1 MVSKGSPGENLPSS
15 PKYTKLLGD
24 PVIQAWYDNHNTPLT
39 ANEHLRR
46 LGRFCGKFGVSPQD
60 IVSIGI
66 PPSGSPE
73 KALDWL
79 IQKKSVLEKE
89 AMSGNY
95 ISNHIKA
102 IKSWLQHNHV
112 ILPREPRIHIKGR
125 GRNRKY
131 SGETPPSP
139 KELQDLFEVADPRQ
153 KVTIALIALTG
164 VRPRTIGNFDGSDG
178 LRISDFPELH
188 IDSQQR
194 KVTFERIDEIGR
206 KVVAIPTLMTVREEI
221 NKGESHGYLS
231 FLNEQGCHFLKLY
244 LENRMTPKEHV
255 AYDENGKPIHG
266 ADGKPLKEWRAEN
279 ITNNSPIVAHNHP
292 INLTYR
298 AVPDAEFGVIKYYE
312 ETFVPA
318 QNISDAIIAPVIEQV
333 GIKQKDGRL
342 NRPYVLRG
350 YFDHQMMDAEA
361 DKNIG
366 VIFSW
371 RKFWMGHTGEI
382 EAVYTTD
389 KALPQRTI
397 EQMREAYRQASDL
410 YLTPPRRIPI
420 DKQEM
425 KIEFR
430 RESLAMR
437 GMPDEEIEKL
447 DLGKLTAQ
455 ELQQI
460 GDDWESTHKTTARK
474 VPRDKVVSVSV
485 KNPLQI
491 LKTRLAEGE
500 ISLKEFE
507 RLRVAVET

>member
-1 MVSKGSPGENLPSS
+1 MPSS
-15 PKYTKLLGD
+15 PKYTKLLTD
-24 PVIQAWYDNHNTPLT
+24 PVIQAWYDNHNTTLT

-46 LGRFCGKFGVSPQD
+46 LGRFCEKFGVSPQAM
-60 IVSIGI
+60 VAIGLA
-66 PPSGSPE
+66 PSGSPE

-79 IQKKSVLEKE
+79 IQKKSILEKE
-89 AMSGNY
+89 AMTGNY
-95 ISNHIKA
+95 IANHIKA

-112 ILPREPRIHIKGR
+112 ILPTEPKIHIKGR
-125 GRNRKY
+125 GKNRKY
-131 SGETPPSP
+131 AGETPPSP
-139 KELQDLFEVADPRQ
+139 KELQDLFEVADFRQ
-153 KVTIALIALTG
+153 KVTIALIAFTG
-164 VRPRTIGNFDGSDG
+164 VRPRSIGNFNGTNG
-178 LRISDFPELH
+178 LRISDFPEMH
-188 IDSQQR
+188 IDCQER
-194 KVTFERIDEIGR
+194 KVTFERTDEIGR
-206 KVVAIPTLMTVREEI
+206 KVVAIPTLVTVREEI

-244 LENRMTPKEHV
+244 LEDRMTPKAHI
-255 AYDENGKPIHG
+255 AYDKDGKPIHG
-266 ADGKPLKEWRAEN
+266 TDGKPLKEWRAEN
-279 ITNNSPIVAHNHP
+279 ITNDSPIVAHNHP
-292 INLTYR
+292 INLTYQ
-298 AVPDAEFGVIKYYE
+298 AVPDPEFGVIKYYT

-342 NRPYVLRG
+342 NRPYVLRA
-350 YFDHQMMDAEA
+350 YFDHQMMNAEA

-410 YLTPPRRIPI
+410 YLNPPRRTPI
-420 DKQEM
+420 DKEEM
-425 KIEFR
+425 KMEFR

-437 GMPDEEIEKL
+437 GMPEEEIDKL
-447 DLGKLTAQ
+447 DLRKLTAQ

-460 GDDWESTHKTTARK
+460 GDDWERTHKTAPGKVRHEK
-474 VPRDKVVSVSV
+474 VPSISG

-491 LKTRLAEGE
+491 LKTRLAEGD

-507 RLRVAVET
+507 QLRVAIAT